1 LHRRFRSLLPQH
13 CSIFQQQAAVVLKLC
28 APWQR
33 RQSIRRCG
41 VVHIDGALIL
51 IPLDTGT
58 QCLRHEPQ
66 RQHRLP
72 FNNPG
77 RHIQRH
83 YAAIYRGVLA
93 VYRNPDDFVT

>member
-1 LHRRFRSLLPQH
+1 M
-13 CSIFQQQAAVVLKLC
+13 
-28 APWQR
+28 
-33 RQSIRRCG
+33 
-41 VVHIDGALIL
+41 